1 MEMNKNTGVALALA
15 ALLVMLGGYV
25 AFRSDPIPREVKE
38 SAPPPVQTS
47 GFVDRD
53 GRYMFAIAL
62 HTPEAIDAL
71 LTRAE
76 QLVIDDQKK
85 DDRTGIALV
94 LHGPEVEYFSNKN
107 YERYKSL
114 VDKAARLDAN
124 GTVEI
129 KICQSQMRFLG
140 IKNEEIPDFVELV
153 PFAPDEIKRLER
165 SGYVY
170 L

>member
-1 MEMNKNTGVALALA
+1 MEMNIKQRGAFAAA
-15 ALLVMLGGYV
+15 ALLIMLGSYTV
-25 AFRSDPIPREVKE
+25 SRLNSTPDEIIDP
-38 SAPPPVQTS
+38 APPPVQTS

-53 GRYMFAIAL
+53 GRYMFAITL

-76 QLVIDDQKK
+76 QLATDLQKQ
-85 DDRTGIALV
+85 DHRTGIALV
-94 LHGPEVEYFSNKN
+94 LHGPEVEYFSNKH
-107 YERYKSL
+107 YGRYKSL
-114 VDKAARLDAN
+114 VDKAARLNAS

-129 KICQSQMRFLG
+129 KICQTQMRFLG
-140 IKNEEIPDFVELV
+140 IKEDEIPDFVELV
-153 PFAPDEIKRLER
+153 PFGPDEIKRLER